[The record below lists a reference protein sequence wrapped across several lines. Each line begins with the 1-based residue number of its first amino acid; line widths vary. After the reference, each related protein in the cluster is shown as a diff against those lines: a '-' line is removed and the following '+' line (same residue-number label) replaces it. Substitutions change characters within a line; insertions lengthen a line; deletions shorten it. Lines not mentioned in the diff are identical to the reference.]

1 MLFMDVIDD
10 GVEATS
16 VFLEDDKDLEL
27 IVVAEEVDVEEDAIE
42 ATVVTNEV
50 LLDVVDVEAF

>member
-1 MLFMDVIDD
+1 MDVIDD

-50 LLDVVDVEAF
+50 LLDVVDVQAF